1 VSLDAGLWL
10 QVNQMWRATLSAQ
23 NLTDHPERSFEGDP
37 QRAIRTEYLATTL
50 TLGVQAWF

>member
-1 VSLDAGLWL
+1 
-10 QVNQMWRATLSAQ
+10 MWRATLAAQ

-37 QRAIRTEYLATTL
+37 QRAIRNEYLATTL